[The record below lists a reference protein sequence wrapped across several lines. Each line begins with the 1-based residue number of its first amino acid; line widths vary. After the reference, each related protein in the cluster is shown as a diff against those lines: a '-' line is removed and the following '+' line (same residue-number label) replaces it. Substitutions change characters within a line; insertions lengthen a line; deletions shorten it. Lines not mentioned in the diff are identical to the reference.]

1 MAGFGD
7 LLNLSGSLKG
17 HAASQGAAGGKCSR
31 GWVVTPWQSLPGAG
45 LCGEVS
51 SAGAAG
57 CQGRASARLQ
67 STAAMGELC
76 QVQAGSAGAGCARW
90 LLSDSTLPAITHDF
104 INHLKKTET
113 SESDQVKLDFLGG
126 SPFPPT
132 FVTDFLAGHSL
143 DIPDCDLQLTHSVSR
158 KSQGNCP
165 ICSYYVLTLCRLSHD
180 TYGVSESCSE
190 CPRKS
195 LPRGEACAHPLALPS
210 GLVPL
215 TLTALAL
222 LPGAAPPVSS
232 QVCVCA
238 LSIYIKA
245 VTLEDAGVCQRK
257 QIH

>member
-1 MAGFGD
+1 MQPRVGGDPVAEPARCGAVRGGQQRRRCGLAGEGFCPPAEYC
-7 LLNLSGSLKG
+7 G
-17 HAASQGAAGGKCSR
+17 H
-31 GWVVTPWQSLPGAG
+31 
-45 LCGEVS
+45 
-51 SAGAAG
+51 
-57 CQGRASARLQ
+57 
-67 STAAMGELC
+67 GELC

-90 LLSDSTLPAITHDF
+90 LLSDSTLPANTHDF

-195 LPRGEACAHPLALPS
+195 LPRGDACAHPLALPS

-215 TLTALAL
+215 TLTVLAL

-232 QVCVCA
+232 QVCVCVIDLHQGCHTGRCRS
-238 LSIYIKA
+238 LSEK
-245 VTLEDAGVCQRK
+245 TNPLKHDQ
-257 QIH
+257 